1 MSLSFEENTP
11 SYSSNNNHQTSL
23 ICSKHNILLSKT
35 QNNNEYILNFKI
47 YNKNINVENFLDWKI
62 FDLLYSLNRDILDDM
77 TIKNENN
84 DNNETKSF
92 TYLFKRFGKEL
103 GILQRYLT
111 FTIKKIVLDEN
122 NILYLCRPP
131 DSRVRQFINA
141 EPVISD
147 FARFNIN
154 IENKHT
160 MNITYH
166 YHIDLAEQLPKSM
179 ENIAGILIKKLFWR
193 YKTFIENIE

>member
-1 MSLSFEENTP
+1 MSLSVEENTS
-11 SYSSNNNHQTSL
+11 SYSSSNNQHTSL

-47 YNKNINVENFLDWKI
+47 YNKNINVKNFLDWNI

-77 TIKNENN
+77 TIKNEK
-84 DNNETKSF
+84 NETKSF

-122 NILYLCRPP
+122 NMLYLCRPP
-131 DSRVRQFINA
+131 DSKIKQFVNA
-141 EPVISD
+141 DPVISN

-154 IENKHT
+154 IENENT